1 MLVLR
6 KSRKLVG
13 RLAAYAYAAAFTWAM
28 LAASGFSQEL
38 TRALPEGA
46 FIRPANGVK
55 HPDIELAWENYR
67 KAVDEATNAL
77 LAELDEQRLSV
88 RQDGDLPSA
97 ELLKGLA
104 EGLRDAG
111 AIPETMVESKNKPLS
126 SWQEAV
132 NTGIRSATAGYTQ
145 AQNKLRKA
153 YADVADALIKDVS
166 IDESVPRA
174 VLDEWKTLPRRQG
187 RPRVVKTDPASPD
200 IVLKASEYKR
210 STPNLAS
217 RESKRWDG
225 LTIPAESILE
235 WEMEMPE
242 AGEYFLHIQYASD
255 EFRPCYVGLNNNLVA
270 RDALRGKTGGFF
282 RKNVRWE
289 TIGPLKFRA
298 GKNTIAIRPHSH
310 GPHFSQLVVSKNED
324 KPN

>member
-1 MLVLR
+1 MSALP
-6 KSRKLVG
+6 KSRKLA
-13 RLAAYAYAAAFTWAM
+13 RRIAAHAYAAAFTWAM

-38 TRALPEGA
+38 ATVLPEGA
-46 FIRPANGVK
+46 LIRPASGVK
-55 HPDIELAWENYR
+55 HPDIEVAWDAYR
-67 KAVDEATNAL
+67 KAIDAATNAL
-77 LAELDEQRLSV
+77 LAELDQQRLTA
-88 RQDGDLPSA
+88 RQEGDLSSA

-104 EGLRDAG
+104 DGLRDAG

-126 SWQEAV
+126 QGQVAV
-132 NTGIRSATAGYTQ
+132 NKSIRSATAGYTQ

-153 YADVADALIKDVS
+153 YADVADALVKDVS

-187 RPRVVKTDPASPD
+187 RPRVVSAGSTETD
-200 IVLKASEYKR
+200 IVVKASDYKR

-235 WEMEMPE
+235 WEMETPE
-242 AGEYFLHIQYASD
+242 AGDYFLHIQYASD

-310 GPHFSQLVVSKNED
+310 GPHLSQLVVSKNED
-324 KPN
+324 KPK